1 MEGIARCWW
10 ISARDL
16 EGWPQ
21 EVLEGQGGAEE
32 HADRSNSSPL
42 DQSRMAIK
50 ASSKLM
56 KKENFH
62 FRGKF

>member
-1 MEGIARCWW
+1 MEGIAKGWW

-16 EGWPQ
+16 EGWQQ
-21 EVLEGQGGAEE
+21 EVLEGRGGVEQQ
-32 HADRSNSSPL
+32 ADRSNSSPL
-42 DQSRMAIK
+42 DCRMAIK

-56 KKENFH
+56 KRENFH